1 MGDRQSHLLL
11 LGREQRTG
19 PVSGFSFDKVAPL
32 ELFERLV
39 LRAYSAF
46 GCFPDPHYEPIL
58 PAYCDGPEDFA
69 MDTIT
74 KFLDP
79 DNDTV
84 RWNAARGAPTI
95 DGLLAYLE
103 RVMINDFLD
112 RKRSKRFLLH
122 AILPPMESDDG
133 IGITLDELAK
143 HVDTPEAIAQRR
155 ERHEQLIASF
165 SNTPDLQDVLRLQ
178 LDPDAYAAYTNIDL
192 ASLLN
197 TTVSDIENRKK
208 RIHSR
213 LLKRLH
219 QQRVVTTQ
227 NSLWRRSTANSSL
240 TASTSTW
247 RA

>member
-1 MGDRQSHLLL
+1 L
-11 LGREQRTG
+11 
-19 PVSGFSFDKVAPL
+19 VSGFSFDTVDPL

-39 LRAYSAF
+39 LRAYSIF

-58 PAYCDGPEDFA
+58 PAYCDGPEDLA

-74 KFLDP
+74 KLLDR
-79 DNDTV
+79 DDHTV
-84 RWNAARGAPTI
+84 RWNTARGAPTM

-122 AILPPMESDDG
+122 ATLPPMESDDG
-133 IGITLDELAK
+133 TGITLDELAK
-143 HVDTPEAIAQRR
+143 NLDTPEAIAQRR

-165 SNTPDLQDVLRLQ
+165 SDTPDLQDVLRVQ

-208 RIHSR
+208 RIHGR
-213 LLKRLH
+213 LLKRMH
-219 QQRVVTTQ
+219 QQRAVTT
-227 NSLWRRSTANSSL
+227 
-240 TASTSTW
+240 
-247 RA
+247 